1 MLLLKTREEHMAAV
15 RRSRQHATDA
25 EPREVRVGDFLLIQV
40 TSGPPGNETHRVK
53 YAMRFMACTPD
64 RTGESKS
71 IFGHQWQFLIS
82 GSEFRIIR
90 RPFDIEAIQVSDKN
104 YGQGVIRFAYVDP
117 LDEAEILRR
126 DLLAGA

>member
-1 MLLLKTREEHMAAV
+1 MLLLKTREEHMDAV

-25 EPREVRVGDFLLIQV
+25 EPRDVKIGDFLLIQI
-40 TSGPPGNETHRVK
+40 TAGPPGNETHRVK
-53 YAMRFMACTPD
+53 YAMRFARSEPD
-64 RTGESKS
+64 KAGESRR

-82 GSEFRIIR
+82 GSEFRILR
-90 RPFDIEAIQVSDKN
+90 RPFDIEDIQVSGKN

-126 DLLAGA
+126 GLLAGA